1 MTPPVTP
8 VHQPPDLSWDNQI
21 LLETLE
27 WRLRFKGRD
36 TRQLWD
42 VIFHLT
48 CRVKDKESKEAR
60 MVKTDEEKWR

>member
-1 MTPPVTP
+1 MTPSVTP

-42 VIFHLT
+42 VILHLT
-48 CRVKDKESKEAR
+48 RRVKDKGSKEAR
-60 MVKTDEEKWR
+60 MVKTDEKWR